1 MAQSGLTLEQY
12 LQIVGQTEEDF
23 MNKVHEDAS
32 RDARNYFILDAV
44 ATKEEMHVS
53 DEEVEFEYAKI
64 ADQYKMNIED
74 VKKALAPQV
83 DEFKNNLKMQ
93 RVEDFLYEN
102 NN

>member
-1 MAQSGLTLEQY
+1 MQQSGLTLEQY

-23 MNKVHEDAS
+23 MNKLREDALN
-32 RDARNYFILDAV
+32 DARNYFILDAV
-44 ATKEEMHVS
+44 ATKEDMTVT

-64 ADQYKMNIED
+64 ADQYKMKIED

-93 RVEDFLYEN
+93 RVEDYLYEHN
-102 NN
+102 N